1 MRGAAST
8 QNYADT
14 DLQPLLLVLHYF
26 SILIL
31 VFHPSP
37 TVDIK
42 YFCQNIASF
51 SLHSTAQ
58 SNKEMRHFAT
68 FARASWDANG
78 AAVRL
83 GFGMRNEAPQSFGN
97 SRQFGERMHLAKA
110 GREERER
117 QFGRSSPDLSL
128 FLRIT

>member
-42 YFCQNIASF
+42 YFCQNIA
-51 SLHSTAQ
+51 
-58 SNKEMRHFAT
+58 
-68 FARASWDANG
+68 
-78 AAVRL
+78 
-83 GFGMRNEAPQSFGN
+83 NEGQN
-97 SRQFGERMHLAKA
+97 IEY
-110 GREERER
+110 
-117 QFGRSSPDLSL
+117 
-128 FLRIT
+128 